1 MAQLFGTGTI
11 KSHTEVLS
19 GFDEAKISLIQKL
32 HQDWK
37 NGLLAGET
45 EYEQTFNQLFFGE
58 LLGYEDRSNRIP
70 KGAVAGTGIADL
82 TLGYFKEGKYDPENV
97 QIVCEL
103 KGAKTNL
110 VKKQFGHGG
119 LSPVGQGFSYKT
131 GFKNCKRLI
140 VSNFYEIRLY
150 RDNQTDFEVWTLDE
164 LSDSK
169 DNYFNLRKL
178 YLLLH
183 RDNLLTHTG
192 KSKTEDLLSHFR
204 EEQKE
209 ITAKFYKG
217 YKTLRVELIND
228 MKQRNPGTGIEILI

>member
-1 MAQLFGTGTI
+1 
-11 KSHTEVLS
+11 
-19 GFDEAKISLIQKL
+19 
-32 HQDWK
+32 
-37 NGLLAGET
+37 
-45 EYEQTFNQLFFGE
+45 
-58 LLGYEDRSNRIP
+58 
-70 KGAVAGTGIADL
+70 
-82 TLGYFKEGKYDPENV
+82 
-97 QIVCEL
+97 
-103 KGAKTNL
+103 
-110 VKKQFGHGG
+110 
-119 LSPVGQGFSYKT
+119 VGQGFSYKT

-183 RDNLLTHTG
+183 RDNLLAHTG

-228 MKQRNPGTGIEILI
+228 MKQRNP